1 MVLSILSMNAVNYIN
16 KVNEKYPSFRHFW
29 LKAESC
35 SLYWAVWINS
45 VAISSIQGA
54 CEVSLE
60 RMKEPLDSDG
70 DIIKDG
76 CQLAH

>member
-1 MVLSILSMNAVNYIN
+1 MNINLSINLVFLHA
-16 KVNEKYPSFRHFW
+16 K
-29 LKAESC
+29 SC

-45 VAISSIQGA
+45 VAISSIQCA
-54 CEVSLE
+54 CEVSLK
-60 RMKEPLDSDG
+60 RVKEPLDSDG